1 MISFPYTFEQLG
13 PDYRICVS
21 PAHKFGTD
29 AFLLADFAARR
40 SRERVCDLGTGCGI
54 IPLLWFRWGLEPQTA
69 YAVELQD
76 QAFEQ
81 LMVTAEENRDRLAGR
96 LIPIHQ
102 DLRQLGKTIPLA
114 TVDLVT
120 CNPPYKPA
128 GHGVPSPKEARLTAR
143 HEISCT
149 MEDVCAAASRLLRF
163 GGRLCVCQ
171 RPERLPDMM
180 EAMRNHGIEPKRLR
194 MVQQRG
200 DKAPWLV
207 LMEGKKGSRPFLQVE
222 APLIVEDGA
231 GGFSPEM
238 KRIYRLEQ
246 ETAHAPTESQE
257 DK

>member
-1 MISFPYTFEQLG
+1 
-13 PDYRICVS
+13 
-21 PAHKFGTD
+21 
-29 AFLLADFAARR
+29 
-40 SRERVCDLGTGCGI
+40 
-54 IPLLWFRWGLEPQTA
+54 
-69 YAVELQD
+69 
-76 QAFEQ
+76 
-81 LMVTAEENRDRLAGR
+81 
-96 LIPIHQ
+96 
-102 DLRQLGKTIPLA
+102 
-114 TVDLVT
+114 
-120 CNPPYKPA
+120 
-128 GHGVPSPKEARLTAR
+128 
-143 HEISCT
+143 

-246 ETAHAPTESQE
+246 ETAHAPTNHRRINDMGKLYLVGTPIGNLGDLSPRAARCWNRWTSLPPGGHPVNLKLLNHLGIKKPHGSAIFSITSVSGASRFWIVSWREKTLPSSPTRE
-257 DK
+257 CPASLIPAKTWWLSVTKIRCPWKWCPAPAPPIAALAASGLPTRPLCL